1 MHYKFIDLPNLDLI
15 AQRILKHVPEDY
27 KKKNIYKSL
36 PIEIFTACT
45 PLVEAVETIKPWS
58 DLEYIA
64 MIVALPDIEMPIHT
78 DLGST
83 LVENKYA
90 LNIPIYNCEKPY
102 TAFFRVKDHISGVE
116 RTHAAIETPSSNYLH
131 YNETDVVEI
140 GRMHLYK
147 AAFFNTQVPHTVINT
162 TDDLR
167 IIISIRSKTPF
178 I

>member
-15 AQRILKHVPEDY
+15 AQRILKYVPEDY
-27 KKKNIYKSL
+27 KKKNNLYSL

-58 DLEYIA
+58 DLDYIA
-64 MIVALPDIEMPIHT
+64 MIVALPNIKMPIHT
-78 DLGST
+78 DTGS
-83 LVENKYA
+83 LVENKYS

-116 RTHAAIETPSSNYLH
+116 QTHATMATQNNNYIN

-167 IIISIRSKTPF
+167 IMISVRSKTPF